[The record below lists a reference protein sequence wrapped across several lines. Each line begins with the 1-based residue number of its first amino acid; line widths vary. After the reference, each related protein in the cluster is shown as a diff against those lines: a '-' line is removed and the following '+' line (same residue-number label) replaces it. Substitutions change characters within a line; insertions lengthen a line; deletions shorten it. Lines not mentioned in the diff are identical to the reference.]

1 MSLVKLSSL
10 PDAEGHGEGGSAAS
24 AADSAKEAAVFDADG
39 GVAGANVANMVRRAG
54 SEWEGERRMDART
67 DEGRGCALFG
77 SQSRDRERE
86 ASVWMLSACPDV
98 VVLNG
103 YRYLNRQRAE
113 RVSGHAFRDSKRRA
127 EDATHG
133 CPLQRLDRG

>member
-1 MSLVKLSSL
+1 
-10 PDAEGHGEGGSAAS
+10 
-24 AADSAKEAAVFDADG
+24 
-39 GVAGANVANMVRRAG
+39 
-54 SEWEGERRMDART
+54 MDART